1 MPRSASVGGDSV
13 SAWSVVGPPSG
24 SSQPGGGAGADWTGQ
39 PLAAGPAD
47 HARHSEE
54 VCERWARLVRSA
66 QKIRKWQRYFHE
78 TGERLQDFPKAI
90 RDRVARSYPKQ

>member
-1 MPRSASVGGDSV
+1 MPRSSDGGDSV

-54 VCERWARLVRSA
+54 VCERWARLVRSV
-66 QKIRKWQRYFHE
+66 QKIRKWPPE
-78 TGERLQDFPKAI
+78 SAENTGERSAWPFLTM
-90 RDRVARSYPKQ
+90 